1 MRSVICALTALVA
14 LALPALA
21 DAVSIREVAREFGKH
36 GATSVEMAYLDSH
49 PVIIGNFKGQ
59 GFTATLRDC
68 FDGMDLCYTVT
79 TEACRTASGFDRTEA
94 LDFVNRFNLDLRR
107 GKTGVAYVDDARGA
121 GQVLCVRH
129 RSSLREDYSFGIDQ
143 VFAFEQL
150 VDDFHDMIEARE
162 KDRQVRSIL
171 GKEMP

>member
-1 MRSVICALTALVA
+1 MRSLVCAVAALVSFSE
-14 LALPALA
+14 PARA
-21 DAVSIREVAREFGKH
+21 DAVSIREVAREFGKQ
-36 GATSVEMAYLDSH
+36 GASSLEMAFLSNT

-68 FDGMDLCYTVT
+68 FDGLDLCDTVT
-79 TEACRTASGFDRTEA
+79 TEACRSASDFDRSEA
-94 LDFVNRFNLDLRR
+94 LDFVNRFNLDLQR
-107 GKTGVAYVDDARGA
+107 GKTGVAYVDDKRGA
-121 GQVLCVRH
+121 GQVICVRH
-129 RSSLREDYSFGIDQ
+129 RADLREDYAFGIDQ

-150 VDDFHDMIEARE
+150 VDDFGDMIEARE